1 MNKLLITLLLCIS
14 FSGFSQT
21 IFGKWKTVDTKGI
34 EKSIVEIYQ
43 NDDLV
48 YGKIIE
54 VLLEKDKNSKC
65 IDCKGEDYNKPVLG
79 MTIIKNMKK
88 RGYYYKDGTI
98 VDPNNGK
105 VYKLRLSLD
114 EDNANVLIVRG
125 YIGFFYETQ
134 YWKRVKE

>member
-1 MNKLLITLLLCIS
+1 MNKSLLILLFLIS

-21 IFGKWKTVDTKGI
+21 IFGKWKTVDTNDI

-43 NDDLV
+43 VDGTV
-48 YGKIIE
+48 FGKISE

-65 IDCKGEDYNKPVLG
+65 TDCKGEDYNKPVLG
-79 MTIIKNMKK
+79 MTIIKNLKK
-88 RGYYYKDGTI
+88 RGDYYKDGTI

-105 VYKLRLSLD
+105 VYKLRLCLD
-114 EDNANVLIVRG
+114 EDNKDILIVRG

-134 YWKRVKE
+134 YWKRVIE